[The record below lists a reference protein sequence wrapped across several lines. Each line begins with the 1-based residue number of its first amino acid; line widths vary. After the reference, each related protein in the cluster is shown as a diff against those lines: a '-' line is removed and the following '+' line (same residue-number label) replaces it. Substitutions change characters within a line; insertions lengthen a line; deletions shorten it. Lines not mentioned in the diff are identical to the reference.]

1 MGKHPQFEE
10 IREEIEA
17 RQNSTLFPDGLKAG
31 KSVDEFLWK
40 GDPKAKPI
48 QRAGLALFAI
58 MFLFISGLAIV
69 ILFTK
74 DDWPARVYSSVL
86 GTIFLIIGIRF
97 SRNSFLRPKKIPDE
111 EKDRQD

>member
-1 MGKHPQFEE
+1 MGKHPQFEK

-17 RQNSTLFPDGLKAG
+17 NQRTVLFPDGLRAG

-74 DDWPARVYSSVL
+74 DDWPSRVYGSVL

-97 SRNSFLRPKKIPDE
+97 SRNLFLRPKKISE
-111 EKDRQD
+111 